1 MTSIRKATIV
11 DLQTIQELNNKLCT
25 KENAEFDPT
34 VNPKF
39 ATSDGGLSYFK
50 KALESDEKLVLIA
63 EDNNTAIG
71 YIVGGIEQVGDFR
84 NIPNMCEAD
93 NMWIDEK
100 YRSQGIGKQF
110 MSELET
116 WAKSKGIKRM
126 RVVASYKNE
135 KGIRFYKRGGFS
147 EYDLILEKDL

>member
-1 MTSIRKATIV
+1 MTSIRKATIA
-11 DLQTIQELNNKLCT
+11 DLATIQELNNKLCT
-25 KENAEFDPT
+25 KENKDFDST
-34 VNPKF
+34 VNPDF
-39 ATSDGGLSYFK
+39 ATSDGGLSYFT
-50 KALESDEKLVLIA
+50 KALESDENLVLIA
-63 EDNNTAIG
+63 EDDNTVIG
-71 YIVGGIEQVGDFR
+71 YIVGGIEKVGDFR

-93 NMWIDEK
+93 NMWVDQE

-110 MSELET
+110 MNQLET

-135 KGIRFYKRGGFS
+135 KAINFYKREGFG